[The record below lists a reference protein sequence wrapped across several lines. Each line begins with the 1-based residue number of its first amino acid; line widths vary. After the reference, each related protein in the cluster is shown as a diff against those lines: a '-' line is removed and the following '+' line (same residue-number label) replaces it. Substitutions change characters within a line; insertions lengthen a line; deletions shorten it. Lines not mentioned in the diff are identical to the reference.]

1 MLTHFGGTVVDASY
15 FIKFTNDSLPS
26 SHKKPQIYHREWMEY
41 RDKLIIT
48 LFLIIC
54 VRVSESVSI
63 GQEDRFMIRKILK
76 ELFMSLLGS
85 FAIGLMISD
94 SNAVGNELSPDV

>member
-1 MLTHFGGTVVDASY
+1 
-15 FIKFTNDSLPS
+15 
-26 SHKKPQIYHREWMEY
+26 MEY